1 MTIYI
6 TVEQVDALLGPAWAP
21 DGQEARAVL
30 MANTWLT
37 NLGLP
42 AFDPV
47 PDDVVQAGAEI
58 AREAAAG
65 NIFGAKET
73 GGAEQVGGCRRSVQ
87 QQNLFGVRPKDQRW
101 RVIRL
106 GAAEPIPGHRPGQDS
121 EGLIWAFEA
130 SCRPTWPKPSTLTWL
145 ML

>member
-73 GGAEQVGGCRRSVQ
+73 GVLSKSVDAD
-87 QQNLFGVRPKDQRW
+87 GVSSSKTYSASARKISAGESFALALLSQY
-101 RVIRL
+101 L
-106 GAAEPIPGHRPGQDS
+106 GTGQAKIVR
-121 EGLIWAFEA
+121 G
-130 SCRPTWPKPSTLTWL
+130 
-145 ML
+145 